1 MSTHDRSGGVGQG
14 VGVWEHIVK
23 WGTHMFTIFTPLFT
37 LCPVS
42 TTLYSG
48 HTLSHGP
55 ISSTNSSTVSLQQL
69 YSQHFQHFQQ
79 HFPLQLQF
87 YFLPVVYNLYNTPL
101 ESVLVR

>member
-55 ISSTNSSTVSLQQL
+55 ISSTQHSTTLFYSLQLYSSSTVE
-69 YSQHFQHFQQ
+69 
-79 HFPLQLQF
+79 
-87 YFLPVVYNLYNTPL
+87 YNTPL
-101 ESVLVR
+101 IPAEAYGSGTDLLQAP

>member
-1 MSTHDRSGGVGQG
+1 MLLGGVCEQYSE
-14 VGVWEHIVK
+14 VGNTYVH
-23 WGTHMFTIFTPLFT
+23 HLHTPVFT
-37 LCPVS
+37 LGPVS

-55 ISSTNSSTVSLQQL
+55 IYSTNSSTVSLQQL